1 MTTQAQNSG
10 SFMPEKDLLYTILA
24 DLKRTVREYATA
36 TTESS
41 CPTVRQMFGELTND
55 ALRLQGELY
64 TLMKNNNMYSAA
76 TPVLRQELDKQLQSA
91 GQTQQEA
98 TQFVQQKLGSQGQ
111 FFQPQNV
118 AEHQPNV
125 KNPYIM

>member
-1 MTTQAQNSG
+1 MTSQAQTNG

-41 CPTVRQMFGELTND
+41 CPTVRQMFGQLTSD

-76 TPVLRQELDKQLQSA
+76 SPALRQELDKQIQSVT
-91 GQTQQEA
+91 QTQQEA
-98 TQFVQQKLGSQGQ
+98 KQFVQQKLGNQGQ
-111 FFQPQNV
+111 FIQPPNV
-118 AEHQPNV
+118 SEHQPNV
-125 KNPYIM
+125 QNPYIM